1 MTPAGKALACADA
14 GASLRMTNNNKFVDS
29 CRLLGIYNNKDVYL
43 YSSAKYDRPRLFY
56 ISNYFYL
63 PKWVEDHEKLTLL
76 QAIKIINYRMKNN
89 DSDILALEGSPA
101 RGENTRLRE
110 NLKPED
116 IKIDATIDMRTSGA
130 GLPASAAQADARSR
144 ADDSVKNKK

>member
-1 MTPAGKALACADA
+1 MN
-14 GASLRMTNNNKFVDS
+14 NNNKFVDS

-56 ISNYFYL
+56 ISSYYYL
-63 PKWVEDHEKLTLL
+63 PKWIEDHEKLTLL
-76 QAIKIINYRMKNN
+76 QAIKIFNYRMKNKNN
-89 DSDILALEGSPA
+89 DSDNLKPEDILALEGSPA

>member
-29 CRLLGIYNNKDVYL
+29 CRLLGNYNGENIYL

-56 ISNYFYL
+56 TPNYYYL
-63 PKWVEDHEKLTLL
+63 PKYIEDHEKLTLL

-89 DSDILALEGSPA
+89 DSD
-101 RGENTRLRE
+101 
-110 NLKPED
+110 NLKPEEL
-116 IKIDATIDMRTSGA
+116 KIDTIIDN
-130 GLPASAAQADARSR
+130 
-144 ADDSVKNKK
+144 VKNKIK

>member
-1 MTPAGKALACADA
+1 MTN
-14 GASLRMTNNNKFVDS
+14 NNNKFVDS
-29 CRLLGIYNNKDVYL
+29 CRLLGNYNGENIYL

-56 ISNYFYL
+56 TPNYYYL
-63 PKWVEDHEKLTLL
+63 PKWVEDHEKLTFL
-76 QAIKIINYRMKNN
+76 QAIKIINYRKKNN

-116 IKIDATIDMRTSGA
+116 LKIDTLI
-130 GLPASAAQADARSR
+130 
-144 ADDSVKNKK
+144 DSVKNKK

>member
-14 GASLRMTNNNKFVDS
+14 GASLRMTNNKKIVDS
-29 CRLLGIYNNKDVYL
+29 CRLLGNYNGENIYL

-56 ISNYFYL
+56 TPNYYYL

-89 DSDILALEGSPA
+89 DSD
-101 RGENTRLRE
+101 
-110 NLKPED
+110 NLKPEEL
-116 IKIDATIDMRTSGA
+116 KIDTTIDH
-130 GLPASAAQADARSR
+130 
-144 ADDSVKNKK
+144 VKNKK